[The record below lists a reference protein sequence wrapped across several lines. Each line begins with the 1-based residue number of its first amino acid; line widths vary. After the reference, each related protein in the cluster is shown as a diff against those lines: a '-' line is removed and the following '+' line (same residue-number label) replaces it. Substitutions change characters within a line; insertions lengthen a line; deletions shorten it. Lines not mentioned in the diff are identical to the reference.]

1 MSLDG
6 LNVSPTAAGKS
17 FLPIARWKWDQ
28 MTPEQRKGFF
38 TERASRQMQYLKG
51 EDRNANGESQRE
63 AIKRIT
69 SKPAPRKIEWQEKY
83 RTEMAAQYA
92 LSIPDQARQSASER
106 AESLSRQCLSISA
119 ECDWTEALRRVA
131 DLMRW
136 NGIQPEKVQA
146 TFDGLIA
153 RSHDAAWWKRQLK
166 KVNRREAEQGDRI
179 AGRIH
184 ANGQLYVSDRAVIE
198 RRERDRMNCAMLD
211 AVTVENQDGYQATL
225 FELASAGVANPKN
238 RRHEM
243 MTRINGI
250 DQWSRGQQMYAGLWT
265 LTTPSRFH
273 ASKLAKHEKREWR
286 STRRNK
292 KFDQSLTPRH
302 GQEWLCAVWARIR
315 AEFKRKQIEVHGLRG
330 AEPHH
335 DGTPHWHFVIFMKPE
350 NEMAAKAIFSRYA
363 LEDSPHEDPAGKVRI
378 DFKDIDYEKHPRG
391 AVGYAAKYIAKAIGG
406 FDLSDSAIDTDKQ
419 LADWANNAADD
430 ESGKQKQSVI
440 ETSERVATWA
450 AVWGIRQFQF
460 FGLEFCPVGLWRQFR
475 KFDAEEVP
483 QEFNMDLALDS
494 LRMMANEGDFSSF
507 IEAQRILRAVL
518 EKQTPLTEIRVP
530 RISHKSGEYR
540 GETVTQEL
548 KCNRYGEIADP
559 VPVAILGEHA
569 RIPVVKNEWRVIE
582 IDAARIRG
590 AWSSGNNCT
599 GQSDGKRLG
608 DGSETNRAESRR
620 SGGTAK
626 LSVDDESGGVA
637 RVGQNAIRAD
647 AGNGTAH

>member
-1 MSLDG
+1 MLLEG
-6 LNVSPTAAGKS
+6 LNVSPTVAGS
-17 FLPIARWKWDQ
+17 NVLPIARWKWDQ
-28 MTPEQRKGFF
+28 MTTAEQVEYMRG
-38 TERASRQMQYLKG
+38 R
-51 EDRNANGESQRE
+51 
-63 AIKRIT
+63 RIT
-69 SKPAPRKIEWQEKY
+69 AESYRHLLPKKHDNEKPAGNWLEQY
-83 RTEMAAQYA
+83 RTGLAAQYA
-92 LSIPDQARQSASER
+92 LEMPETNHCPASVR
-106 AESLSRQCLSISA
+106 AELLARECLEISSQCDLA
-119 ECDWTEALRRVA
+119 ETLRRVS

-136 NGIQPEKVQA
+136 NGIQPEKTQA
-146 TFDGLIA
+146 TMHGLIA

-166 KVNRREAEQGDRI
+166 KVNRREVEQGDRI

-184 ANGQLYVSDRAVIE
+184 ANGQLYVSDRAVME
-198 RRERDRMNCAMLD
+198 RRERDRMNCEMLD

-250 DQWSRGQQMYAGLWT
+250 DQWSRQQGLYAGLWT

-273 ASKLAKHEKREWR
+273 ASKLVKSDKREWR

-302 GQEWLCAVWARIR
+302 AQEWLCAVWARIR
-315 AEFKRKQIEVHGLRG
+315 AEFKRKGIEVHGLRG

-335 DGTPHWHFVIFMKPE
+335 DGTPHWHFVIFMKAE
-350 NEMAAKAIFSRYA
+350 QSAAAKSIFSGYA
-363 LEDSPHEDPAGKVRI
+363 LEDAPEEDPAGSVRV
-378 DFKDIDYEKHPRG
+378 DFKDIDYAKHPRG

-406 FDLSDSAIDTDKQ
+406 FDLSDSAIETDKQ
-419 LADWANNAADD
+419 LAEWANNAADD
-430 ESGKQKQSVI
+430 ESGKEKQSVI
-440 ETSERVATWA
+440 ETSERVAAWA

-483 QEFNMDLALDS
+483 AEFDLDLALDS
-494 LRMMANEGDFSSF
+494 LRMMADEGDFSSF

-530 RISHKSGEYR
+530 RISHKTGEYR

-548 KCNRYGEIADP
+548 KCNRYGEIVDP
-559 VPVAILGEHA
+559 VPVAILGERA
-569 RIPVVKNEWRVIE
+569 RVPVVKNEWRVVE

-599 GQSDGKRLG
+599 GVGNGRKTRTASAG
-608 DGSETNRAESRR
+608 DC
-620 SGGTAK
+620 AK
-626 LSVDDESGGVA
+626 NGRTSTGADFNADDEGGRNSA
-637 RVGQNAIRAD
+637 SSRPVGKLD
-647 AGNGTAH
+647 AENGGAAGPGERGAAETSH